1 MRCSS
6 MVPRTHAHAGS
17 CRSRATGQRGG
28 VSVLLLVT
36 AKASS
41 SRSCGSKGNAATTA
55 TARTAGDSGAWSC
68 GARLAASAM

>member
-1 MRCSS
+1 MSCSS

-36 AKASS
+36 AKASA
-41 SRSCGSKGNAATTA
+41 RGCGSKGNAATTA

-68 GARLAASAM
+68 GACLAASAM